1 MSSAPVLIVIS
12 GPAGSGKSTLCDRLV
27 RECPEFSRVVTTTTR
42 PPREGEVNGVHY
54 HFFSPAEFRARIDRG
69 DFLEWA
75 QVHGNNDDRLYGT
88 LKASVVDPL
97 TAGRSL
103 VMSIDVQGV
112 ANLRRFQANAQSPV
126 FNELV
131 AITRKTMGAEPLIR
145 EALQPLKKELK
156 SAWIFGSVAKQT
168 DKAGSDID
176 VMLVGDHLRMEKVL
190 KLLLPLEDQLGR
202 KISPTCYTKAEF
214 ARRRAEP
221 DSFVNR
227 VLSQPVIPLL
237 GEALEPARAR

>member
-1 MSSAPVLIVIS
+1 
-12 GPAGSGKSTLCDRLV
+12 
-27 RECPEFSRVVTTTTR
+27 
-42 PPREGEVNGVHY
+42 
-54 HFFSPAEFRARIDRG
+54 
-69 DFLEWA
+69 
-75 QVHGNNDDRLYGT
+75 
-88 LKASVVDPL
+88 
-97 TAGRSL
+97 
-103 VMSIDVQGV
+103 MSIASSLFSASQERVFRWLFGQPERGYHLSELRRLTGLGSASLQRELNRLAESGLVTSERV